1 MRTRNFQ
8 NLWQAPDSPFCTDGS
23 QHYDD
28 MDEELDNDL
37 DTSEIEAEEF
47 GGLETLSPPEDPQ
60 MEAIYVLVIQERAS
74 QGGGVVRWGTAE
86 HTPAGLYTLTKQ
98 ADKLNMRQKAW
109 VQTEWERI

>member
-8 NLWQAPDSPFCTDGS
+8 NKWQAPDSPFCTDGS
-23 QHYDD
+23 QHYDG
-28 MDEELDNDL
+28 MDDEQDA
-37 DTSEIEAEEF
+37 SEIEAEAF

-60 MEAIYVLVIQERAS
+60 MEAIYVLVIQEAAS

-86 HTPAGLYTLTKQ
+86 HTPAGLYNLTKQ
-98 ADKLNMRQKAW
+98 ADKLRCNAW